1 MGHLSRASIRKYDD
15 TADNLVDNLLHRIF
29 VVVVVV
35 SAVTN
40 PACVER
46 KMTLVL

>member
-35 SAVTN
+35 VSAVTN
-40 PACVER
+40 PACVARE
-46 KMTLVL
+46 K